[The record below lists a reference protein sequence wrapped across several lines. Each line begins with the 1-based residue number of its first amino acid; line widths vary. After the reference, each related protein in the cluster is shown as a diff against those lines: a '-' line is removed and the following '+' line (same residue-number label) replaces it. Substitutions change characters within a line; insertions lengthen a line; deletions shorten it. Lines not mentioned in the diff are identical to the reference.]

1 MSMRMNVYSVFD
13 RASGVYDRPWC
24 AHSDQ
29 AAARSFSDVAC
40 DADHP
45 VGKHPDDF
53 TLFRVGT
60 WHDESGEIGAQ
71 VPEKVINGA
80 EAVAQARKV
89 SPGSLKAIDPEDL
102 KVGGSA

>member
-29 AAARSFSDVAC
+29 AACRSFSDVAC

-60 WHDESGEIGAQ
+60 WNDEKGELRASS
-71 VPEKVINGA
+71 VEKVINGA
-80 EAVAQARKV
+80 EAVAAAQKIK
-89 SPGSLKAIDPEDL
+89 PGSLKDWDKEQ
-102 KVGGSA
+102 KFGGSA